1 MKKSGKKRFLMSFKQ
16 AFSALAV
23 SALAAFSIGLQC
35 FAETSEPAQEENSDF
50 SSDLSFVER
59 SYDGDMSMFLYT
71 FPDGAQFYSTE
82 KFTEEENL
90 SSGVFFGSEEED
102 ISISVNSG
110 EGLLEQSSEYFI
122 TDEGTYEVTVSHTL
136 RNESGTPVEARFA
149 VTVGTIVEETQMETI
164 SGRVELESVDGTDF
178 RHKFLNGS
186 ELVTN
191 VLDGETVSFYP
202 KLSIPE
208 DAFCTMTRDG
218 SNATI
223 PSSGL
228 ITDDGSYNI
237 EITCYDNDGNIEKRY
252 ISFSLFKNPTNRL
265 GIYQPPYGY
274 ELKSLTLNGES
285 IPFADKNYVVL
296 DGEGDYLI
304 EYTNGSVSR
313 SVTLSRDTLPPVL
326 YFNDTTDIVF
336 GENVFVT
343 ADCVCTLSVMKNG
356 QAAGDS
362 PELLGAGIYRVTA
375 TDAAGNVTSARV
387 EIKAISAINPLDI
400 IIVIVALVV
409 AAVVY
414 YLVQRNRTIR
424 VR

>member
-1 MKKSGKKRFLMSFKQ
+1 MSFKQ

-23 SALAAFSIGLQC
+23 SALAASSIALQC
-35 FAETSEPAQEENSDF
+35 FAETSEPAQEENPGF
-50 SSDLSFVER
+50 SSDLSLVER
-59 SYDGDMSMFLYT
+59 SYDGEMSLYLYT

-82 KFTEEENL
+82 KFTDEENL
-90 SSGVFFGSEEED
+90 SSGFLMGSEEED

-110 EGLLEQSSEYFI
+110 EGFLEQASEYFL
-122 TDEGTYEVTVSHTL
+122 TEDGCYEVTVSHTL
-136 RNESGTPVEARFA
+136 RNEGGSPVEARFA
-149 VTVGTIVEETQMETI
+149 VTIGETVEEPQMETI
-164 SGRVELESVDGTDF
+164 SGRVELENVNGTEF

-186 ELVTN
+186 ELITN

-208 DAFCTMTRDG
+208 EAFCTMTRDG
-218 SNATI
+218 STATI

-228 ITDDGSYNI
+228 ITDDGAYSI

-274 ELKSLTLNGES
+274 ELTSLTLNGDS
-285 IPFADKNYVVL
+285 IELSDKNYVVL

-343 ADCVCTLSVMKNG
+343 SDCVCTLSVMKNG
-356 QAAGDS
+356 QESGNS
-362 PELLGAGIYRVTA
+362 PELLGAGIYRITA

-414 YLVQRNRTIR
+414 YLVQRNRSIR